1 MPDRNTTQVVCVAE
15 FFARE
20 GKTEEL
26 IDALHV
32 LMKPTHAE
40 PGCIRYELNQR
51 TDQPNGITF
60 IEKWKDKKVFDE
72 HCAMPYI
79 TNFFDNVRPGLVDR
93 FEVKLYEEILP
104 YSPGRRGRSRGPAS
118 RSWPRRGSRRRSP

>member
-1 MPDRNTTQVVCVAE
+1 MPDKNTTQVLCVAE
-15 FFARE
+15 LFSKE

-51 TDQPNGITF
+51 SDQPNGITF
-60 IEKWKDKKVFDE
+60 IEKWKDRKVFDE

-79 TNFFDNVRPGLVDR
+79 TNFFDNVLPGLVDR

-104 YSPGRRGRSRGPAS
+104 
-118 RSWPRRGSRRRSP
+118 

>member
-1 MPDRNTTQVVCVAE
+1 MPNKNTTQVVCVAE
-15 FFARE
+15 FFAKE

-51 TDQPNGITF
+51 ADQPNGITF
-60 IEKWKDKKVFDE
+60 IEKWKDKKAFDE
-72 HCAMPYI
+72 HCATPYI
-79 TNFFDNVRPGLVDR
+79 TDFFDNVRPGLVDR

-104 YSPGRRGRSRGPAS
+104 
-118 RSWPRRGSRRRSP
+118 